1 MIYVN
6 FIQWP
11 KLPLDLIHQMD
22 NLSRSIRFLE
32 AHLLPNIGLQ
42 EYKSLTAEI
51 MMLKE
56 ERKKL
61 EAIEAELRAGVSFY
75 GSYFSS

>member
-1 MIYVN
+1 METIG
-6 FIQWP
+6 Q
-11 KLPLDLIHQMD
+11 
-22 NLSRSIRFLE
+22 SIRQLE
-32 AHLLPNIGLQ
+32 ALLLPNIGNQ
-42 EYKSLTAEI
+42 EYKSILAEI

-61 EAIEAELRAGVSFY
+61 EDRAAELRAGVSFY

>member
-1 MIYVN
+1 METIG
-6 FIQWP
+6 
-11 KLPLDLIHQMD
+11 H
-22 NLSRSIRFLE
+22 SIRQLE
-32 AHLLPNIGLQ
+32 ALLVPNIGLQ
-42 EYKSLTAEI
+42 EYKSILAEI

-61 EAIEAELRAGVSFY
+61 EAHEAELRMGVSFY